1 MHDAVFL
8 FDVDDTLLDNDR
20 VERELSVHL
29 VQEFGPA
36 VCDRYFQLF
45 EELRQEIGYA
55 DYLGTL
61 QRYRLEAM
69 HDPRVLRL
77 SNWLVDYPFVERLY
91 PSALDVVERVNGWGP
106 AVVLSDGDAVFQPRK
121 VQRSGIWDAVAGNVL
136 IYLHKEKELAEVERQ
151 FPARHYVMLD
161 DKVRILSAMKES
173 WGDRLT
179 TVFVRQ
185 GHYAA
190 DASITAAYP
199 SPDVSV
205 DAIGELL
212 EIDVAALVPPS

>member
-1 MHDAVFL
+1 
-8 FDVDDTLLDNDR
+8 VDDTLLDNDQ

-29 VQEFGPA
+29 IQELGPA

-45 EELRQEIGYA
+45 EELRTELGYA

-61 QRYRLEAM
+61 QRYRMEAM
-69 HDPRVLRL
+69 HDPRILRL
-77 SNWLVDYPFVERLY
+77 SCWLVDYPFADRLY
-91 PSALDVVERVNGWGP
+91 PSALDVIEKVSGWG
-106 AVVLSDGDAVFQPRK
+106 AAAVLSDGDAVFQPRK
-121 VQRSGIWDAVAGNVL
+121 IQRSGIWDAVSGNVL
-136 IYLHKEKELAEVERQ
+136 IYLHKEHELGDVERLL
-151 FPARHYVMLD
+151 PARHYVMLD
-161 DKVRILSAMKES
+161 DKLHILTSMKES

-190 DASITAAYP
+190 DAKKTAAYP
-199 SPDVSV
+199 PADVSV

-212 EIDVAALVPPS
+212 EIDATALVPPS